1 MSTMNTFWKIE
12 RLTRDINTGGVL
24 VAHWRAFADDEGF
37 QATAFG
43 HVGFAPDETKADF
56 IPFESLTEEE
66 VSKWVLEALGDERVA
81 EVMDAMKVEIDRR
94 KAPTTSEGL
103 PWA

>member
-1 MSTMNTFWKIE
+1 M
-12 RLTRDINTGGVL
+12 
-24 VAHWRAFADDEGF
+24 
-37 QATAFG
+37 
-43 HVGFAPDETKADF
+43 GFAPDETKADF

-66 VSKWVLEALGDERVA
+66 VSKWVLEALGDERVS